1 MTRHAKHVT
10 NFQIC
15 AYLISRRKGRHDNFC
30 LAFLSSSASYDMLR
44 MCNSTLM
51 QKVRVL
57 NEKPSMQRK
66 RKSKQAPTESVIMF
80 HTVLHSPFFSLH
92 LVLSILPF
100 PLSILFPPFFVYH
113 SPFMILFSLFTILH
127 SPSSLFHSLFK
138 SLFIPPFSN
147 ISPFSR
153 RVPFSI
159 NFFL

>member
-1 MTRHAKHVT
+1 MITFVWHFFQAVRHMTCSECVIRHS
-10 NFQIC
+10 C
-15 AYLISRRKGRHDNFC
+15 E
-30 LAFLSSSASYDMLR
+30 
-44 MCNSTLM
+44 
-51 QKVRVL
+51 KVRVL

-80 HTVLHSPFFSLH
+80 HTILHSPFFSLH

-100 PLSILFPPFFVYH
+100 PLCILFPPFFVYH
-113 SPFMILFSLFTILH
+113 SPFMILFSLFIILH

-138 SLFIPPFSN
+138 SLFIHPFCN

-159 NFFL
+159 NFFFCNVYSI